1 MAVGVA
7 GSRVREWMTVDVP
20 VITPDTSIATA
31 LRLLREHNIPAL
43 PVWKGGRV
51 AGMVD
56 EKALLRFTP
65 SEATTLDV
73 YELREVLDRMTVARA
88 ATPVPAA
95 LSPEQDVR
103 EAGRLMR
110 RAGAEVLPVVDAGHL
125 VGILAWPGVLAAMLQ
140 PGGEA

>member
-20 VITPDTSIATA
+20 VITPDTSVATA
-31 LRLLREHNIPAL
+31 LRLLREHKIPAL

-88 ATPVPAA
+88 ATSVAAA

-110 RAGAEVLPVVDAGHL
+110 RADAEVLPVVDAGHL
-125 VGILAWPGVLAAMLQ
+125 VGILAWSGVLEAMLQ
-140 PGGEA
+140 RGGEA